1 MSDIIPNVVVSM
13 PSQLFTLARKFQAAS
28 NGKIFIGKID
38 TDPTLPENQI
48 QVYLENEDGSHIPVP
63 QPLIINQA
71 GFPVY
76 NGQIAK
82 FVTVEGHSMA
92 VYDSYG
98 AQQHYHPNVLK
109 YDPDQLR
116 QELLSPIG
124 ASLIGTHDGNNVQDE
139 LEILKLGQVK
149 ITDFGAIAGQ
159 DCSDAFELAF
169 KTGKTVI
176 VPDTSYDKP
185 WIITRNIQLP
195 LVAKI
200 IGNSPAFPFGY
211 KERFEFNG
219 PYIQFKGGSFICGDG
234 VISRVFLYCKNL
246 MLMGRYGADIN
257 DKSILDNAGVAFNGT
272 AGGYLDNISFAGL
285 QYAMINDY
293 SYFLNMSNIRANNNY
308 WVFKLNDF
316 NSSSIE
322 NYFGSYNTIHIDLGE
337 DAARSSLRNI
347 GINMNTGTKVGVR
360 FEGGVSLDGYIY
372 FENFGTPAS
381 GSVCLA
387 VNFGRYSQR
396 SINISNVLFHANLCD
411 YAMTIGA
418 TTNNN
423 VRISGKFDCCDWYEP
438 KIAKIGFGVT
448 PRFNGEPTYPTAV
461 IKDINFDTHA
471 GLSLSDI
478 QKPSN
483 SPYRKWMQSPFGSWR
498 ETKNI
503 DISGPSYK
511 NIQLSSDNLVDSNVL
526 FDYDEGK
533 IIIPNDGVYNISLSA
548 TLSNVKSE
556 YHRGARIDI
565 LLNGAIISS
574 SLTSINRPDSGAS
587 YSNISTSVS
596 RYITSGSSIHIR
608 GMSGDGVYNMTLSIN
623 KVL

>member
-1 MSDIIPNVVVSM
+1 MADVIPNVVISM
-13 PSQLFTLARKFQAAS
+13 PNQLFTLARKFQAAS
-28 NGKIFIGKID
+28 NGKIYIGKID
-38 TDPTLPENQI
+38 SDPTLPQNQI

-98 AQQHYHPNVLK
+98 AQQHYYPNVLK

-124 ASLIGTHDGNNVQDE
+124 ASLIGTRDGNNVQDE

-211 KERFEFNG
+211 EERFEFNG

-483 SPYRKWMQSPFGSWR
+483 SPYRKWVQSPF
-498 ETKNI
+498 
-503 DISGPSYK
+503 
-511 NIQLSSDNLVDSNVL
+511 
-526 FDYDEGK
+526 
-533 IIIPNDGVYNISLSA
+533 
-548 TLSNVKSE
+548 
-556 YHRGARIDI
+556 
-565 LLNGAIISS
+565 
-574 SLTSINRPDSGAS
+574 
-587 YSNISTSVS
+587 
-596 RYITSGSSIHIR
+596 
-608 GMSGDGVYNMTLSIN
+608 
-623 KVL
+623 